1 MQVEQTDS
9 TGYNQKQASKN
20 KLLLEN
26 ILEEIRSLKSAVS
39 DIRVEV
45 AKLNQIEN
53 KLKKGE
59 NLATANGGWF
69 WSS

>member
-1 MQVEQTDS
+1 MPVKE
-9 TGYNQKQASKN
+9 N
-20 KLLLEN
+20 KELLEQ
-26 ILEEIRSLKSAVS
+26 ILKEIHSLKTTLTEIRA
-39 DIRVEV
+39 EV

-59 NLATANGGWF
+59 NLATTNGGWF

>member
-1 MQVEQTDS
+1 MP
-9 TGYNQKQASKN
+9 NN
-20 KLLLEN
+20 KELIEE
-26 ILEEIRSLKSAVS
+26 ILIEIRSLKTTVAQ
-39 DIRVEV
+39 IRVEV

-59 NLATANGGWF
+59 NIATVNNGWF